1 MLKTLLEL
9 SRNILD
15 IKREEFKIKSISNK
29 DEEYKIQ
36 IQCLELK
43 SKEQSITYQKLMASV
58 EKNVTDVGILR
69 KILTDTVK

>member
-9 SRNILD
+9 SRNIID

-69 KILTDTVK
+69 KILTDTFK